1 LASTLIPRNGDA
13 NLCKLKNCGECL
25 QADTISVRRTGKHG
39 EKQILTVPLQD
50 MDRRYGVLQIEIPEN
65 KALEDWQM
73 QLLEALSRHIGIAIG
88 TAHRTEQSR
97 RLSLLEERGVIAREL
112 HDSLAQSLSYM
123 KIQVSRLQATMA
135 KHTGTEDANSILS
148 ELREGLNGAYR
159 ELRELLTTFRLK
171 IEGNGL
177 VPTLQKTVTEFSAR
191 GNIPISIEANLAGF
205 QLSANE
211 EIHVMQ
217 IVREALANV
226 IHHSKAAHA
235 SVSIEHGAGD
245 IISVIIEDDGVGIG
259 SSQSDTHHYG
269 MSIMQER
276 ARSLG
281 GAFHVQTLADGG
293 TRINFNFQSGDRR
306 HIHPLQ
312 QGSLSI

>member
-1 LASTLIPRNGDA
+1 M
-13 NLCKLKNCGECL
+13 CKQTNCSECL
-25 QADTISVRRTGKHG
+25 HSQTLNLRHIGKHG
-39 EKQILTVPLQD
+39 EKQILSIPLHD
-50 MDRRYGVLQIEIPEN
+50 MDRKYGVLQMEIPEN
-65 KALEDWQM
+65 KTLEEWQT

-88 TAHRTEQSR
+88 TAQRAEQSR

-123 KIQVSRLQATMA
+123 KIQVSRLQAVMA
-135 KHTGTEDANSILS
+135 QQNLAEDANAILT

-177 VPTLQKTVTEFSAR
+177 VPTLEKTVSEFAAR
-191 GNIPISIEANLAGF
+191 GNIPISIETQLSGC

-211 EIHVMQ
+211 EIHIMQ

-226 IHHSKAAHA
+226 VHHSGAAHA
-235 SVSIEHGAGD
+235 SVSIEHSAD
-245 IISVIIEDDGVGIG
+245 DTITVVIDDNGVGIG
-259 SSQSDTHHYG
+259 SRLSETHHYG

-281 GAFHVQTLADGG
+281 GTFQVQTRSEGG
-293 TRINFNFQSGDRR
+293 TRITFRFRSGERR
-306 HIHPLQ
+306 HLHPLH
-312 QGSLSI
+312 QGTLA